1 MSADMVA
8 RLRPKLSAIYNS
20 GGIRYTGLEHTRG
33 TLDEFA
39 PASRDASPADA
50 DETGNPPVKVNSMG
64 RYMIRRFLWMLLVL
78 WVVSG
83 VTFLMEHALPG
94 GPFDREKKVAP
105 EIMANLNARYRLDQ
119 PLWKQYFQYVSDILL
134 PQITTEPPSG
144 SVMDDTLIT
153 IKVGNSYF
161 RWMNFGPSYKSKSR
175 SVNDMFREQLPVS
188 MQLGVMALLVAI
200 VIGLPLGILAALK
213 QNTIWDYVGMSVAIL
228 GVSVPVI
235 VLGPLMVWVFGVT
248 LKWLPPTGWGAKPP
262 FLLGIFP
269 HSLSWDYWKYA
280 IMPSFAL
287 GVGSSAIIARLT
299 RASLLQ
305 VIREDYIR
313 TARAKGLA
321 ERVVI
326 VRHALKNSLIPVV
339 TVLGPMFAALVTGT
353 FVTELIFGI
362 PGLGRYFVTSIS
374 NRDYTVIMGTVL
386 LYAVFLVISNLV
398 VDIAYAYLDPRIRY
412 R

>member
-1 MSADMVA
+1 
-8 RLRPKLSAIYNS
+8 
-20 GGIRYTGLEHTRG
+20 
-33 TLDEFA
+33 
-39 PASRDASPADA
+39 
-50 DETGNPPVKVNSMG
+50 
-64 RYMIRRFLWMLLVL
+64 
-78 WVVSG
+78 
-83 VTFLMEHALPG
+83 
-94 GPFDREKKVAP
+94 
-105 EIMANLNARYRLDQ
+105 
-119 PLWKQYFQYVSDILL
+119 
-134 PQITTEPPSG
+134 
-144 SVMDDTLIT
+144 MDDTLIT
-153 IKVGNSYF
+153 IQVGNLYF

-200 VIGLPLGILAALK
+200 VIGLPMGILAALK
-213 QNTIWDYVGMSVAIL
+213 QNTLWDYVGMSVAIL

-235 VLGPLMVWVFGVT
+235 VLGPLMVWILGVT

-262 FLLGIFP
+262 FLLGLFP
-269 HSLSWDYWKYA
+269 HSLTWDYWKYA
-280 IMPSFAL
+280 IMPAFAL

-362 PGLGRYFVTSIS
+362 PGLGKYFVTSIS

-398 VDIAYAYLDPRIRY
+398 IDILYAYLDPRIQY
-412 R
+412 K